1 MNHLSS
7 CIKKLSQRAIDFG
20 ASDAKVIPLD
30 LIAIEDEVLEMCKK
44 PHCDGYGKSINC
56 PPHTMK
62 PEEFREFVKQ
72 YGHAVVFKIDVSI
85 EDMMSEKRNDA
96 FRMIYEIA
104 SRLETVAQDKGLE
117 HSRGFAAGS
126 CKPVFCRAHKVCQ
139 ALSNMNSCRNPSSA
153 RPSMEAVGIN
163 VVKLIRDAGWEI
175 QAIDKDTNPES
186 ISNVVLSGS
195 VLVA

>member
-7 CIKKLSQRAIDFG
+7 CIKRLSKRATDIG

-30 LIAIEDEVLEMCKK
+30 IVAIEDEVLEMCRK

-56 PPHTMK
+56 PPHVMK
-62 PEEFREFVKQ
+62 PKEFREFVKQ
-72 YGHAVVFKIDVSI
+72 YDHAVVFKIDVSI
-85 EDMMSEKRNDA
+85 EDMMSEKRNEA
-96 FRMIYEIA
+96 FRMIYAIA
-104 SRLETVAQDKGLE
+104 STLETMAKDEGFE
-117 HSRGFAAGS
+117 HSIGFAAGS

-139 ALSNMNSCRNPSSA
+139 ALSNKSSCRNASVA

-175 QAIDKDTNPES
+175 QAIDKGCNPES
-186 ISNVVLSGS
+186 ISNVVLSGL